1 MIWNYVKSRAGTIVV
16 FLLLYLTAGVVA
28 ALYGLSAVA
37 VGYAGILCAVLFL
50 GAGVWDFFSFV
61 RKIHQL
67 EAAKKEILITEEH
80 LPHPDS
86 LAEKQ
91 YQEMLGLLQEEKKRI
106 EQEKEQQFQE
116 MMEYY
121 TMWAHQIKTPIA
133 A

>member
-61 RKIHQL
+61 RKTHQL

-86 LAEKQ
+86 LAENSIRKCSVCFR
-91 YQEMLGLLQEEKKRI
+91 KR
-106 EQEKEQQFQE
+106 KSGSSRRRSSNFRR
-116 MMEYY
+116 
-121 TMWAHQIKTPIA
+121 
-133 A
+133 